1 MAKVRLNKFLAECG
15 IASRRGAD
23 ELIAQGKVKVNGG
36 EVKEL
41 GIGVDPEKDRVE
53 YLGKIIEPE
62 IKLIFA
68 FYKPRGVTSTNADE
82 HAEKT
87 IASFFPKS
95 LGRLYPV
102 GRLDKD
108 SEGLMIVS
116 NDGELANKLTHP
128 RYEHEKEYEVIIA
141 GNDPSKV
148 KKFVDRFKLD
158 GYLTLPMQLSKFKKI
173 KPKYWQMN
181 LVLREG
187 RKRQIRR
194 IADILGYKV
203 SNLKRVRIGK
213 LKLENLSVGK
223 FQPIQEKDI
232 I

>member
-23 ELIAQGKVKVNGG
+23 DLIAQGKIKVNGRA
-36 EVKEL
+36 VKEL
-41 GIGVDPEKDRVE
+41 GIGVDPQKDKVE
-53 YLGKIIEPE
+53 YWGRIIKPE
-62 IKLIFA
+62 TKLIFA
-68 FYKPRGVTSTNADE
+68 FYKPRGVTSTTADE
-82 HAEKT
+82 HADKT
-87 IASFFPKS
+87 IADFFPKS

-128 RYEHEKEYEVIIA
+128 RYEHEKEYEVII
-141 GNDPSKV
+141 GGDDPSNV
-148 KKFVDRFKLD
+148 KKFSTRFQLD
-158 GYLTLPMQLSKFKKI
+158 GYLTLPMQLSKFKKL
-173 KPKYWQMN
+173 KPKTWQMN
-181 LVLREG
+181 LILKEG

-203 SNLKRVRIGK
+203 LELKRIRIGK
-213 LKLENLSVGK
+213 LKLGNLSFGK
-223 FQPIQEKDI
+223 FQPLQEKDI